1 MHIMSQPR
9 RPYGEGP
16 SILVMLPTREL
27 AQQVAEVAK
36 EYATVMGLAYAC
48 LYGGESKRNQSNDLR
63 RGIDIA
69 IATPGRL
76 LDFLEMGTTS
86 MSRCSYL
93 VLDEAGKYLN
103 FKLFYFQMFRSH
115 A

>member
-9 RPYGEGP
+9 RQYGEGP

-27 AQQVAEVAK
+27 AQQVAEVAQ
-36 EYATVMGLAYAC
+36 EYAVAMGLSFAC
-48 LYGGESKRNQSNDLR
+48 LYGGEPKRNQSNDLR

-76 LDFLEMGTTS
+76 LDFLEIGTTN
-86 MSRCSYL
+86 MERCSYL
-93 VLDEAGKYLN
+93 VLDEAGK
-103 FKLFYFQMFRSH
+103 LFDC
-115 A
+115 